1 METQNSYKRTVA
13 GSVGAGV
20 GAIFNGSGRSYYILE
35 HKTSSKYHTAGESQK
50 IIIDQIELGRDAS
63 CQVRFDESFET
74 LHIERFVVLQGGY
87 QWGNDATKRLLE
99 CRFHILFL
107 LFDYF
112 Y

>member
-1 METQNSYKRTVA
+1 MSQQQSYKRTVA

-20 GAIFNGSGRSYYILE
+20 GAIFNGSGRTYYILE

-74 LHIERFVVLQGGY
+74 VSRKHCAIVRDGQNWQLIHLQ
-87 QWGNDATKRLLE
+87 KV
-99 CRFHILFL
+99 
-107 LFDYF
+107 
-112 Y
+112 